1 MRKQSLLEPLAVS
14 PQPVIRLE
22 YQAMLHQVLAVTVR
36 AGLFSY
42 LAVPHTLAELCR
54 EKKWRP
60 YFAELVLKILVLAG
74 FAAVH
79 EDVYEASPAAKLYL
93 RAESELCLAEC
104 LQLDFAPGG
113 FAQNVAS
120 LLDAEAA
127 MPLRPLMHWDPSRL
141 RRLGAYAITG
151 NLRETIAA
159 IGLQGHERVLD
170 LGGGHALYSIA
181 LLEKYPELSI
191 TVQDLPEVIPLARQ
205 NAREYGAEDQL
216 DFLGA
221 DFIEEA
227 LGTGYDVVLCFNILS
242 GQERT
247 VIILPKVMQA
257 LKPGGRVI
265 LKTRFEDCEE
275 RLEDMLDK
283 LRWFSF
289 GRKSVD
295 SSSYWLE
302 TLGNMGFQHNRVLA
316 RLGSSG
322 LLEGRKI

>member
-1 MRKQSLLEPLAVS
+1 MEKKSLLAPLAVS
-14 PQPVIRLE
+14 PQPIIRLE
-22 YQAMLHQVLAVTVR
+22 YQSMLHQVLAVTVR

-42 LAVPHTLAELCR
+42 LAVPHTLEELCR
-54 EKKWRP
+54 EKHWRP
-60 YFAELVLKILVLAG
+60 YFTELVLKILVLAG
-74 FAAVH
+74 FAAVY
-79 EDVYEASPAAKLYL
+79 EEAYEATPAARLYL

-120 LLDAEAA
+120 LLDAHAA
-127 MPLRPLMHWDPSRL
+127 MPPRLLFHWEPSRL
-141 RRLGAYAITG
+141 RRLGAYAVTG

-159 IGLQGHERVLD
+159 IDLQGHERVLD

-191 TVQDLPEVIPLARQ
+191 TVQDLPEVIPVARQ
-205 NAREYGAEDQL
+205 NAGAYGVEERL
-216 DFLGA
+216 EFRGA

-242 GQERT
+242 GKERT
-247 VIILPKVMQA
+247 AIILPKVLQA
-257 LKPGGRVI
+257 LKPGGRVL

-289 GRKSVD
+289 GRNFVD
-295 SSSYWLE
+295 SSSHWLE
-302 TLGNMGFQHNRVLA
+302 TLDNMGFQRNRVLA